1 MPNSHKQN
9 KPKMSK
15 RTMKFKVRKSSSHS
29 SMSSDSSSHKLVHD
43 DITYD
48 RLFIELYKD
57 ANIVVK
63 RAHNPAVHELQD
75 NKKQYFYLDNDLL
88 FADKFDLE
96 KLSNKKTQI
105 INSIDNS
112 KLEYYSPML
121 QEIISS
127 PKYRLIEHT
136 GAKGKYVLLVTACL
150 KNSKELVPL
159 YNRTYVEKVN
169 HARYN
174 VYVLHRID
182 SVKAG
187 LFKKTAMGISCF
199 VKLHKT
205 TNNKYILS
213 ITARKG
219 DTILNYALQETKLG
233 DYLVNK
239 SHRNK
244 LSV

>member
-1 MPNSHKQN
+1 MPNSVKNN

-15 RTMKFKVRKSSSHS
+15 RTMKFKVHKSMSHS
-29 SMSSDSSSHKLVHD
+29 SMSSKSVVPKPVPD

-57 ANIVVK
+57 SNVVVK
-63 RAHNPAVHELQD
+63 RTHNPAVHELQD
-75 NKKQYFYLDNDLL
+75 NKKHYFYLDNDLL

-96 KLSNKKTQI
+96 KLTTKKTQI
-105 INSIDNS
+105 INSLDNS

-127 PKYRLIEHT
+127 PKYRLLEHT
-136 GAKGKYVLLVTACL
+136 GTKGKYVLLITACM

-159 YNRTYVEKVN
+159 YNRTFVEKVN

-174 VYVLHRID
+174 IYVLHKID
-182 SVKAG
+182 DVKAG
-187 LFKKTAMGISCF
+187 LFKKTAMDISCF
-199 VKLHKT
+199 VKAHKGT
-205 TNNKYILS
+205 DNKYLLS
-213 ITARKG
+213 LTARKS
-219 DTILNYALQETKLG
+219 DTILNYTLNETKLA
-233 DYLVNK
+233 DYLSNK
-239 SHRNK
+239 YHRNK